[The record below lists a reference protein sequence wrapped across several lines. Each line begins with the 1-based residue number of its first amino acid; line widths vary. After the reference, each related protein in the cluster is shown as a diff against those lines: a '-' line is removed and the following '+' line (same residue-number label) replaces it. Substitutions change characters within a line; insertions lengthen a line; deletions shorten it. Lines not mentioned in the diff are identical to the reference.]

1 VRIRFFWNFGSLLGV
16 CLRIQLLTGLFLAMH
31 YSRDIELAFIRVDL
45 IIREV
50 SFGWIIRALHANTAR
65 FFFIC
70 LYCHIARGL
79 YFGSYRNLIVWFR
92 GRLIF
97 VLVIGTAFLGYVL
110 PWGQIS
116 FWGATVI
123 TSLVSSLPYG
133 QEIVEFAWGGFSV
146 GNPTLQRFYAFHF
159 LLPFILVGFT
169 IVHLFFLHSQGSN
182 NPLGIKCRFLDKVI
196 FKEFYIIKDLLGF
209 IFILRS
215 ILGLVYFNLWYFGD
229 PENFLEADPL
239 ITPQHIIPE
248 WYFLFAYAVL
258 RANRSKIGGVYG
270 LFRALWILLEFPLFF
285 RVISFG
291 VNSSWVWIK
300 GCKFIP
306 PIKIFFW
313 IFIRNFIILTWLGA
327 IPVEAPFI
335 NYGYFFSWTW
345 TWRFWSFLGFFLRDL
360 WNNCY

>member
-1 VRIRFFWNFGSLLGV
+1 V
-16 CLRIQLLTGLFLAMH
+16 CLTTQLLTGLFLAIH

-50 SFGWIIRALHANTAR
+50 PFGWLIRATHANIAR

-70 LYCHIARGL
+70 LYFHIARGVF
-79 YFGSYRNLIVWFR
+79 FGSYRNLIVWLT
-92 GRLIF
+92 GRIIF

-110 PWGQIS
+110 PWGQMS

-123 TSLVSSLPYG
+123 TRLVSSLPYG

-159 LLPFILVGFT
+159 LLPFVLVGFT
-169 IVHLFFLHSQGSN
+169 IIHLFFLHSTGSN
-182 NPLGIKCRFLDKVI
+182 NPLGIKCGFSDKVL
-196 FKEFYIIKDLLGF
+196 FKEFYIMKDLLGF
-209 IFILRS
+209 IFILAFL
-215 ILGLVYFNLWYFGD
+215 IGLVYFNLWYFGD

-239 ITPQHIIPE
+239 ITPQHIMPE

-258 RANRSKIGGVYG
+258 RANSSKVGGVYG
-270 LFRALWILLEFPLFF
+270 LFGALWVLLEFPLFF

-291 VNSSWVWIK
+291 SNRSWVWIK

-306 PIKIFFW
+306 PIKFFFW
-313 IFIRNFIILTWLGA
+313 IFIINFVLLTWLGA
-327 IPVEAPFI
+327 IPVEVPFI
-335 NYGYFFSWTW
+335 NIAYFFSWTW
-345 TWRFWSFLGFFLRDL
+345 TWRFWRFLGFFLGDL
-360 WNNCY
+360 WNNLY

>member
-123 TSLVSSLPYG
+123 TSLVSSLPY
-133 QEIVEFAWGGFSV
+133 VKKSL
-146 GNPTLQRFYAFHF
+146 N
-159 LLPFILVGFT
+159 
-169 IVHLFFLHSQGSN
+169 
-182 NPLGIKCRFLDKVI
+182 
-196 FKEFYIIKDLLGF
+196 
-209 IFILRS
+209 
-215 ILGLVYFNLWYFGD
+215 
-229 PENFLEADPL
+229 
-239 ITPQHIIPE
+239 
-248 WYFLFAYAVL
+248 
-258 RANRSKIGGVYG
+258 
-270 LFRALWILLEFPLFF
+270 LLE
-285 RVISFG
+285 
-291 VNSSWVWIK
+291 
-300 GCKFIP
+300 
-306 PIKIFFW
+306 
-313 IFIRNFIILTWLGA
+313 
-327 IPVEAPFI
+327 ED
-335 NYGYFFSWTW
+335 
-345 TWRFWSFLGFFLRDL
+345 FL
-360 WNNCY
+360 